1 MKKNKPEVVENPEE
15 NIFESVLDEVVR
27 KGAQR
32 MLETALN
39 LEVEEFCR
47 SHAERRDEEKAGG
60 WWCATD
66 RAKRGQS

>member
-15 NIFESVLDEVVR
+15 NVFESALDEVVR

-47 SHAERRDEEKAGG
+47 THVPSGGMRKAGG
-60 WWCATD
+60 LWYATD
-66 RAKRGQS
+66 